1 MKKSK
6 FHCLVLMTKYISKA
20 MYIADLLLVTRISYK
35 NSYLNN
41 YLNKLL
47 CQAYCFDFQSN

>member
-1 MKKSK
+1 MMKSK
-6 FHCLVLMTKYISKA
+6 FHCLILMTKYISKA